1 MGKLSY
7 NLENKVVIVTG
18 GSRGIG
24 LGIAGELLVQ
34 GAKVVICGRKAEN
47 LGAAAAE
54 LAGEDRLLT
63 VSAHIAKADQVDSLF
78 DKTLETFGPPDVLIN
93 NVGMNVGSGVVD
105 ADEGLWKK
113 IIDSNLNGTFLCAKK
128 AGQIM
133 RGNNRGKIVNI
144 SSLAAHRA
152 APFMGVYGTA
162 KAGIEMMTK
171 VLAQELAPFNIQ
183 VNGVAPCM
191 VKTKFSEPFWS
202 NKEFHDMIVKTIPAG
217 RIPEVTDIVHPVL
230 FLCSSG
236 ADFVTGQTVMVDG
249 GASVI

>member
-7 NLENKVVIVTG
+7 DLENKVAIVTG

-24 LGIAGELLVQ
+24 LGLAGELLAQ
-34 GAKVVICGRKAEN
+34 GAKVVICGRKTEN
-47 LGAAAAE
+47 LEEAQQALSG
-54 LAGEDRLLT
+54 GDRLLALST
-63 VSAHIAKADQVDSLF
+63 HIARAEEVDQLF
-78 DKTLETFGPPDVLIN
+78 DQTMETFGPPDVLIN

-105 ADEGLWKK
+105 ADEGLWHK
-113 IIDSNLNGTFLCAKK
+113 IIDSNLNGTFLCARK

-133 RGNNRGKIVNI
+133 RGQGRGKIVNI

-152 APFMGVYGTA
+152 APFMGIYGIA

-171 VLAQELAPFNIQ
+171 VLAQELAPFKIQ
-183 VNGVAPCM
+183 VNGVAPGM
-191 VKTKFSEPFWS
+191 VKTGFSKPFWS
-202 NKEFHDMIVKTIPAG
+202 NEEFHDMIVKSIPLG
-217 RIPEVTDIVHPVL
+217 RIPEVADIIHPVL

-249 GASVI
+249 GASVV